1 MGRVEVKPG
10 PLLAVLGLL
19 LLYLL
24 MIARGGGDQTAAD
37 KRENPQKQARTVKN
51 PHSYSYTL
59 NPGSSVCGEGR
70 VDLLVLVASALKHG
84 DRRSAVRK
92 TWGASNQDVKVL
104 FLLGGQKEGKEDMLL
119 EEEIQK
125 EWKDFR
131 DLVRE
136 DFVDSY
142 QNLTLKTLGG
152 MRWASKHC
160 PQATW
165 VMKTDDDMYVNL
177 HLLKNHLQRAH
188 PRPHRLITGC
198 VKNGPQGAPQPIGH
212 NGATFAPVHPPFTA
226 GAGYVLSGDLPGL
239 LFHKSLDLRLIK
251 VEDAFLTGYCARALG
266 GVEKVHN
273 PNFSCGQLVAQDCD
287 MASHFTGHKVTP
299 GRMVD
304 IHSLL
309 QSGDC

>member
-1 MGRVEVKPG
+1 MVMGRVEVKPG
-10 PLLAVLGLL
+10 PLLVIFLLL

-24 MIARGGGDQTAAD
+24 LIARGGGEQTD
-37 KRENPQKQARTVKN
+37 KKQNPVKQTGTVKN
-51 PHSYSYTL
+51 PHPYSYTL

-92 TWGASNQDVKVL
+92 TWGASDQGVKVL

-119 EEEIQK
+119 EKEIQK
-125 EWKDFR
+125 EWKHSR

-152 MRWASKHC
+152 MRWAYTHC

-177 HLLKNHLQRAH
+177 PLLKSHLQRTH
-188 PRPHRLITGC
+188 PNPHRVITGC

-239 LFHKSLDLRLIK
+239 LFQKSLDLRLIK

-266 GVEKVHN
+266 GVEKVHH
-273 PNFSCGQLVAQDCD
+273 PKFSCGQLVAQDCD
-287 MASHFTGHKVTP
+287 MATQLTGHKVTP
-299 GRMVD
+299 DRMVQ

-309 QSGDC
+309 QRGGC